1 MTLKEKFKQIEVT
14 VKGCDDGNPCIVSNK
29 MFDNSA
35 KQCEQITDDFAIG
48 FAEWVVK
55 TDAFLNYGYDEALQI
70 YKKEKSANCNC
81 EIPEP
86 KGKCSENG
94 IDVYCNKCG
103 KSYSNQ

>member
-1 MTLKEKFKQIEVT
+1 MTLKEKF
-14 VKGCDDGNPCIVSNK
+14 
-29 MFDNSA
+29 DNVELNLSECPYEFIGTEA
-35 KQCEQITDDFAIG
+35 SKQCEQIADDFAIG